1 MLPLPPTHAAKQ
13 WCVANQT
20 LHSPGDQNLQ
30 NCKVKAS
37 TALRIL
43 PPAEDYT
50 GWKLVTW
57 IVSGL
62 CCFSMEKNGVTVVSQ
77 RVQEMCFTA
86 AWLYPGGDRD
96 SHKLEKPQRRGAPV
110 GTVLTGARLWGV
122 GKKPGLL
129 GIWPYKQKTIV
140 MLYRAYWRWAR
151 SRGVSF
157 QGGSNQPPGCH
168 LPGMWTGYSTFPC
181 DIENFPRGV
190 LAQRGP
196 EWELEQAS
204 RPLWSIP
211 SDRL

>member
-1 MLPLPPTHAAKQ
+1 MCSKPNTSQPRRPK
-13 WCVANQT
+13 
-20 LHSPGDQNLQ
+20 
-30 NCKVKAS
+30 
-37 TALRIL
+37 
-43 PPAEDYT
+43 PAELQSESKHSTTDSSSSWGIHGVKT
-50 GWKLVTW
+50 CHM

-62 CCFSMEKNGVTVVSQ
+62 CCFSMGKNGVTIMSQ

-96 SHKLEKPQRRGAPV
+96 SHKLEKPRRRGAPV
-110 GTVLTGARLWGV
+110 GTVLTGAQLWGV

-129 GIWPYKQKTIV
+129 GIWPYKQKTMV

-168 LPGMWTGYSTFPC
+168 LPGVWTGYSTFPC

-211 SDRL
+211 SDRLQLEATTYLFIL